1 MKFAILQIH
10 PEVFRQLLQLPE
22 NAIVRRI
29 NVPHDKYGV
38 VEVTVE
44 NVGWETA
51 EAQVIM
57 TTTGQMVDGEID
69 WGFE

>member
-22 NAIVRRI
+22 NAIVRAI
-29 NVPHDKYGV
+29 NVPHNRYGA
-38 VEVTVE
+38 VEVTLE

-51 EAQVIM
+51 E
-57 TTTGQMVDGEID
+57 GQMMMSTDGQIVDGKID